1 MGTFS
6 LHGLFK
12 FKALIEKT
20 TQILPFGIRCFKI
33 SLHLYVR
40 IVFQVSRPVY
50 TQHVGLMYIR
60 LSFWCMEITHLMW
73 HIK

>member
-12 FKALIEKT
+12 FKAFIEKT

-50 TQHVGLMYIR
+50 TQHVGRIYIYIR
-60 LSFWCMEITHLMW
+60 LSFCCMEIKYVAH
-73 HIK
+73 